1 MKSDCR
7 LVRRFVIYRIPISA
21 TMDPN
26 DSIEFLEVL
35 PENSM
40 ANTQGPRSKSTKIVI
55 YRCAFEGCSYSC
67 ERLDNFNRHQLVHSG
82 TQIQC
87 SNCKKLLSP
96 MTSLKH
102 HMNSKECV
110 LKTQMKLANQIPEN
124 PSSNQSNDASDNE
137 VEIKTKIKVV
147 GDGSVQI
154 TQNPVKIG
162 DKYLV
167 LVPHWIADGTD
178 QNSIDINSNIE

>member
-1 MKSDCR
+1 
-7 LVRRFVIYRIPISA
+7 
-21 TMDPN
+21 
-26 DSIEFLEVL
+26 
-35 PENSM
+35 
-40 ANTQGPRSKSTKIVI
+40 
-55 YRCAFEGCSYSC
+55 
-67 ERLDNFNRHQLVHSG
+67 
-82 TQIQC
+82 
-87 SNCKKLLSP
+87 
-96 MTSLKH
+96 MTSLKR